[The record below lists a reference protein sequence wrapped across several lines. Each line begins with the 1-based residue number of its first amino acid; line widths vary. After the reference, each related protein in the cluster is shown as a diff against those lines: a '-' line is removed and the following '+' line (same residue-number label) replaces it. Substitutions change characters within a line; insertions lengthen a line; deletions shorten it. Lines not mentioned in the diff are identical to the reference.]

1 MNFIGLIKPK
11 ATKRVLLFVAAVVWT
26 FAGGMLL
33 MRSISM
39 FGTIRNYFW
48 IKIAFSVIGG
58 LIFYLVLFSKI
69 SVKHVNR
76 ILNLKNDRPSVFSF
90 FNLKSYILMTL
101 MITMGITLRKSGI
114 VRPEYLAIVYLTMG
128 IPLLLSAIRFYY
140 RGIYYYRVISTTAT
154 SLL

>member
-1 MNFIGLIKPK
+1 MNFIEFIKL
-11 ATKRVLLFVAAVVWT
+11 RVSRRALLFIAAVVWT

-48 IKIAFSVIGG
+48 VKIVLSAIGG
-58 LIFYLVLFSKI
+58 LTFYLVLFSKI
-69 SVKHVNR
+69 SINHVNR
-76 ILNLKNDRPSVFSF
+76 ILNLQNDRQSVFSF

-140 RGIYYYRVISTTAT
+140 RGIYYCR
-154 SLL
+154 